1 MRAVV
6 RIVAGLAVLGAVSTG
21 GVAAFAATT
30 DGASSGMA
38 QGGAVVHPDATAVE
52 YGVVQPDATAI
63 EYGLVQP
70 DATAIEYGV
79 IQPDA
84 TAIEYGVIQPDATAV
99 EYGL

>member
-21 GVAAFAATT
+21 GVAAFAAT
-30 DGASSGMA
+30 SSGMA

-63 EYGLVQP
+63 EYGL
-70 DATAIEYGV
+70 
-79 IQPDA
+79 
-84 TAIEYGVIQPDATAV
+84 
-99 EYGL
+99 